1 MDYLE
6 YKGDKWPLRVSYY
19 ALKQYQAETGKG
31 IETLDEEISN
41 LEILL
46 HFAIVAGCKAED
58 KEFTLKR
65 EDMEFLLD
73 ESLPQF
79 NEILTGSFAAQTK
92 GGAQGK
98 KK

>member
-6 YKGDKWPLRVSYY
+6 YKNEKWPLRVSYY
-19 ALKQYQAETGKG
+19 ALKKYQSETGKG
-31 IETLDEEISN
+31 IETLEEEITN

-46 HFAIVAGCKAED
+46 HYALEAGCKAES

-65 EDMEFLLD
+65 DDMELILD
-73 ESLPQF
+73 ESLSDF
-79 NEILTGSFAAQTK
+79 NKILTGSFPDAT
-92 GGAQGK
+92 GNTSGDK

>member
-1 MDYLE
+1 MDYLN

-19 ALKQYQAETGKG
+19 ALKQYQLETGKG
-31 IETLDEEISN
+31 IETLEDEISN

-46 HFAIVAGCKAED
+46 HFAIVAGCKAEE

-65 EDMEFLLD
+65 EDMEFMLD
-73 ESLPQF
+73 ESLNDF
-79 NEILTGSFAAQTK
+79 NAILTGSFPDPQK
-92 GGAQGK
+92 GSSSDK

>member
-1 MDYLE
+1 MDYLT
-6 YKGDKWPLRVSYY
+6 YKKEKWPLRVSYY
-19 ALKQYQAETGKG
+19 ALKQYQLETGKG
-31 IETLDEEISN
+31 IEALEEEISN

-46 HFAIVAGCKAED
+46 HYSIVAGCRATD

-73 ESLPQF
+73 ESLTEF
-79 NEILTGSFAAQTK
+79 NEILTGSFPDPTGQTSK
-92 GGAQGK
+92 SK